1 MSYPDM
7 KDYITFLFFL
17 LDEFLK
23 SRETPISRGRPKM
36 YSDASLLVFYA
47 IMTQKQIPATRRQHY
62 WLYTHPIL
70 LETLRLPRCPSRL
83 TLGRRYK
90 ALAAFIREFCEF
102 IADWGVSNGYGFSH
116 DLAYEDKSLFKAK
129 GPVWHKKDRA
139 KNHIPKGLRNVDK
152 TANWSKSGY
161 HGWVY
166 GYAIHLTTTRE
177 GFPVMFDVLPA
188 NVNERKVLDQKQDR
202 IIEKGIKCLVA
213 DAGYR
218 DKKRTAAL
226 AEDHVMLLTPD
237 LSVEQAAAMFHPM
250 DAMAAA
256 IFNETK
262 ASRKTAIEPVFDLL
276 SKLLAT
282 QGKHKPLPVSGL
294 AYVSTFLG
302 LGVLLL
308 QLAMLMNVVYGLP
321 TRNVTHMKTVFQ

>member
-1 MSYPDM
+1 MYYPDER
-7 KDYITFLFFL
+7 KYITFLFSLF
-17 LDEFLK
+17 DEFTERKQEVINL
-23 SRETPISRGRPKM
+23 GRPKI
-36 YSDASLLVFYA
+36 YSEACLVVFYVL
-47 IMTQKQIPATRRQHY
+47 MTLKQINTIRGQHR
-62 WLYTHPIL
+62 WLYRHPVM
-70 LETLRLPRCPSRL
+70 LETLRLPFCPSRS
-83 TLGRRYK
+83 TLRRRYK
-90 ALAAFIREFCEF
+90 ALMPVLREFCEF
-102 IADWGVSNGYGFSH
+102 IAEWSVLKGYGFSH
-116 DLAYEDKSLFKAK
+116 ICVYEDKSLFKAQ

-152 TANWSKSGY
+152 TANWSKSHY

-166 GYAIHLTTTRE
+166 GYALHLTTTRH

-188 NVNERKVLDQKQDR
+188 NINERKVLDKKQER
-202 IIEKGIKCLVA
+202 IIEKDIKCLVA

-218 DKKRTAAL
+218 DKKRTIAF
-226 AEDHVMLLTPD
+226 AEAHVMLLTPD
-237 LSVEQAAAMFHPM
+237 VSVEQAEAMFGPM
-250 DAMAAA
+250 DALAAA

-282 QGKHKPLPVSGL
+282 NGAHKPLPVSGL

-308 QLAMLMNVVYGLP
+308 QLAMLMNVIYGLP

>member
-1 MSYPDM
+1 MYYPDM

-17 LDEFLK
+17 LEEFLGTK
-23 SRETPISRGRPKM
+23 ENPISRGRPKT
-36 YSDASLLVFYA
+36 YSDASLLVFYVL
-47 IMTQKQIPATRRQHY
+47 MTQRQIHATRRQYY
-62 WLYTHPIL
+62 WLYTHPLL
-70 LETLRLPRCPSRL
+70 LETLRLPSCPSRL

-90 ALAAFIREFCEF
+90 ALAAFISEFCEF
-102 IADWGVSNGYGFSH
+102 IADWVVLNGYGFSH

-129 GPVWHKKDRA
+129 DPVWHKKDRA

-166 GYAIHLTTTRE
+166 GYALHLTKTRQ

-188 NVNERKVLDQKQDR
+188 NVNERKVLDEKQDR

-218 DKKRTAAL
+218 DKKRTTAF
-226 AEDHVMLLTPD
+226 AEAQVMLLTPD
-237 LSVEQAAAMFHPM
+237 VSLQQAEAIFGPM
-250 DAMAAA
+250 NAMAAA

-282 QGKHKPLPVSGL
+282 NGAHKPLPVSGL
-294 AYVSTFLG
+294 PYVSTFLG

-308 QLAMLMNVVYGLP
+308 QLAMLMNVIYRLP

>member
-1 MSYPDM
+1 MYYPDM

-17 LDEFLK
+17 LDEFLEG
-23 SRETPISRGRPKM
+23 RETPISRGRPKT
-36 YSDASLLVFYA
+36 YPDASLLVFYT
-47 IMTQKQIPATRRQHY
+47 IMTQRQIHAIRRQYH
-62 WLYTHPIL
+62 WLYTHPTM
-70 LETLRLPRCPSRL
+70 LETLRLPSCPSRP

-90 ALAAFIREFCEF
+90 ALAAFVSEFSEF
-102 IADWGVSNGYGFSH
+102 IADWVVSNGYGFSD

-166 GYAIHLTTTRE
+166 GYGLHLTTTRD
-177 GFPVMFDVLPA
+177 GFPLMYDVLPA
-188 NVNERKVLDQKQDR
+188 NVNEPKVLDEKQER

-218 DKKRTAAL
+218 DKKRTTAFAK
-226 AEDHVMLLTPD
+226 AHVMLLTPD
-237 LSVEQAAAMFHPM
+237 VSVEQAETMFGPM
-250 DAMAAA
+250 DATAAA
-256 IFNETK
+256 NFNETK

-282 QGKHKPLPVSGL
+282 NGAHKPLPVSGL
-294 AYVSTFLG
+294 PYVSTFLG

-308 QLAMLMNVVYGLP
+308 QLAMLMNVIYQLP
-321 TRNVTHMKTVFQ
+321 TRSVTHMKTVFQ

>member
-1 MSYPDM
+1 MYYPDM

-17 LDEFLK
+17 LDEFLEI
-23 SRETPISRGRPKM
+23 RETPISRGRPKT

-47 IMTQKQIPATRRQHY
+47 IMTQKQIHATRRQHH
-62 WLYTHPIL
+62 WLYTHPLL
-70 LETLRLPRCPSRL
+70 LETLWLACCPSRL

-90 ALAAFIREFCEF
+90 AIAAMVSEFCEF
-102 IADWGVSNGYGFSH
+102 IADWVVSNGYGFSH
-116 DLAYEDKSLFKAK
+116 DLAYEDKSLFKAR

-139 KNHIPKGLRNVDK
+139 KNHIPRGLRNVDR

-166 GYAIHLTTTRE
+166 GYALHLTTTRE
-177 GFPVMFDVLPA
+177 GFPVMYKVLPA
-188 NVNERKVLDQKQDR
+188 NVNERKVLDEKQAQ

-218 DKKRTAAL
+218 DRKRAITF
-226 AEDHVMLLTPD
+226 AEADIMILTPD
-237 LSVEQAAAMFHPM
+237 VSLQQAAANFGSMN
-250 DAMAAA
+250 AMAAA
-256 IFNETK
+256 TFNETK

-282 QGKHKPLPVSGL
+282 NGAHKPLPVSGL

-308 QLAMLMNVVYGLP
+308 QLAMLMNVIFGLP

>member
-17 LDEFLK
+17 LDEFLE
-23 SRETPISRGRPKM
+23 SRETPISRGRPKT

-70 LETLRLPRCPSRL
+70 LETLRLPKCPSRL

-90 ALAAFIREFCEF
+90 ALAAFISEFCEF
-102 IADWGVSNGYGFSH
+102 IADWVVSNGYGFSH

-152 TANWSKSGY
+152 TANWSKSAY

-218 DKKRTAAL
+218 DKKRTIAF
-226 AEDHVMLLTPD
+226 AEAHVMLLTPD
-237 LSVEQAAAMFHPM
+237 VSVEQAEAMFQPM
-250 DAMAAA
+250 DTMAAA

-294 AYVSTFLG
+294 PYVSTFLG
-302 LGVLLL
+302 LGILLL
-308 QLAMLMNVVYGLP
+308 QLAMVMNVVWGLP